1 MPSTMISGQS
11 LFSAA
16 QIVALGTLFPLFPA
30 HPFSVWS
37 NAYNTGALST
47 SLQQWRTLGRYYL
60 YTDRKSSWYDFAHC
74 CILLPVSCACID
86 YRVGLHV
93 TIPGL
98 YSSCDAGS

>member
-1 MPSTMISGQS
+1 MISGQS

-47 SLQQWRTLGRYYL
+47 SLQQWRALGRHYL
-60 YTDRKSSWYDFAHC
+60 YTDRKSSWYA
-74 CILLPVSCACID
+74 IA
-86 YRVGLHV
+86 
-93 TIPGL
+93 L
-98 YSSCDAGS
+98 YSLHLVHDWNKTRAWMHLYAPIRSVLQAAECVLH